1 VTVPPGE
8 LAIEEIAARPV
19 GDVEGRSLWRSG
31 WIRLR
36 RDRPAMA
43 SGVFLIVLA
52 LVAIFAPVIVALL
65 GHPPNAPHY
74 DLLNRNTGVPRG
86 RFGGMSWHYLLG
98 VEPLNGRDIFSRT
111 VYGARV
117 SLLVALL
124 ATATAA
130 VIGTV
135 LGMLAG
141 YLGGLCDL
149 VIARLMD
156 LLLAIPS
163 VLFAI
168 AIVAV
173 IPNSA
178 FGLSGSDLR
187 IGVLVVVIGIFGWPY
202 IGRIVRGQVLS
213 LREKEFIEASRAL
226 GAGTSTIMFRELLP
240 NVAVPVLVYS
250 TLLIPTNILNEAALS
265 YLGVGVR
272 PPTASWGDS
281 LATASHGFFSIEP
294 IFMLAPG
301 LSIFLTVLAFHL
313 LGDGLRDAFDPRGG
327 R

>member
-8 LAIEEIAARPV
+8 LAVEEIAPPAV
-19 GDVEGRSLWRSG
+19 GEVEGRSLWRSG
-31 WIRLR
+31 WMRLR
-36 RDRPAMA
+36 RDKPAMI
-43 SGVFLIVLA
+43 SGVFLILLA
-52 LVAIFAPVIVALL
+52 LVAIFAPVIVGLL
-65 GHPPNAPHY
+65 GHPPNEPHY
-74 DLLNRNTGVPRG
+74 GLLDPNTGVARG
-86 RFGGMSWHYLLG
+86 RFGGMSWHYLFG
-98 VEPLNGRDIFSRT
+98 VEPVNGRDIFSRT

-124 ATATAA
+124 ATATA
-130 VIGTV
+130 VIIGTV

-141 YLGGLCDL
+141 YLGGVWDT

-156 LLLAIPS
+156 LLLSIPS

-173 IPNSA
+173 IPNKA
-178 FGLSGSDLR
+178 FGLSGSGLR
-187 IGVLVVVIGIFGWPY
+187 IGVLVFVIGIFAWPY

-213 LREKEFIEASRAL
+213 LREKEFIEASRSL
-226 GAGTSTIMFRELLP
+226 GAGTPTILFRELLP
-240 NVAVPVLVYS
+240 NVAAPVLVYS

-281 LATASHGFFSIEP
+281 LATASHGFYSIEP
-294 IFMLAPG
+294 VFMLAPG
-301 LSIFLTVLAFHL
+301 LAIFLTVLAFNL

>member
-1 VTVPPGE
+1 MVDAVAAPVEAP
-8 LAIEEIAARPV
+8 IA
-19 GDVEGRSLWRSG
+19 GRSLWQSG
-31 WIRLR
+31 WRRLR
-36 RDRPAMA
+36 RNKVAMA
-43 SGVFLIVLA
+43 SLVFLVLLA
-52 LVAIFAPVIVALL
+52 LTATFAPLIVRLL
-65 GHPPNAPHY
+65 GHPPNEPHY
-74 DLLNRNTGVPRG
+74 ELLDPNTAAPRG
-86 RFGGMSWHYLLG
+86 RFGGMSWHFLFG
-98 VEPLNGRDIFSRT
+98 VEPVNGRDIFSRT

-124 ATATAA
+124 ATATAV

-141 YLGGLCDL
+141 YLGGLWDT

-156 LLLAIPS
+156 LLLSVPS

-173 IPNSA
+173 IPNRA
-178 FGLSGSDLR
+178 FGLSGSGLR
-187 IGVLVVVIGIFGWPY
+187 IGVLVFVIGIFAWPY

-213 LREKEFIEASRAL
+213 LREREFIEAARSL
-226 GAGTSTIMFRELLP
+226 GMGTSAVIFRELLP
-240 NVAVPVLVYS
+240 NVAAPVLVYA

-281 LATASHGFFSIEP
+281 LATSSHGWYSIEP

-301 LSIFLTVLAFHL
+301 LAIFATVLAFNL